1 MRINVSAW
9 SIRRPVPAIVLFAV
23 LMLLGVLSFKQLPV
37 TRFPNI
43 DIPIVS
49 IKITQ
54 SGAAPAE
61 LETQVTKVVE
71 DAVANIAGVKHI
83 TSTLTDG
90 TSTTVLEFRLETD
103 LDRALNDVKD
113 AIATKRGDLPRT
125 IDEPI
130 IQRIDVEGQAI
141 LTYAATSPGMTLEQ
155 LSWHVDDVIKRRLQA
170 TEGRRA
176 GRTLRRR

>member
-49 IKITQ
+49 VKITQ

-90 TSTTVLEFRLETD
+90 TSHDGSGVPARNAT

-113 AIATKRGDLPRT
+113 AIAKTRRDLPRT

-141 LTYAATSPGMTLEQ
+141 LTYRGHIARHDARAALMA
-155 LSWHVDDVIKRRLQA
+155 RR
-170 TEGRRA
+170 
-176 GRTLRRR
+176 